1 MPGLSNRCKAVENAL
16 QDKLPRPGDTE
27 VNMTLRVKRA
37 QRGDAD
43 AFVEL
48 MEEHKKAMERVAFGF
63 FKSEEDVA
71 DVMQQT
77 VLDAF
82 EHLKE
87 LKNAKYFKTW
97 LIRILINNCNR
108 MYNSYQRSLVME
120 EVPVSGVWE
129 DDFAGQEFR
138 DMISSLPEDSRL
150 IFQLYYGEEFTT
162 KEIALIMEMKEN
174 TVKSRLHRGKEIIR
188 QELQAEGT
196 VRAFTR

>member
-1 MPGLSNRCKAVENAL
+1 
-16 QDKLPRPGDTE
+16 
-27 VNMTLRVKRA
+27 
-37 QRGDAD
+37 
-43 AFVEL
+43 
-48 MEEHKKAMERVAFGF
+48 
-63 FKSEEDVA
+63 
-71 DVMQQT
+71 
-77 VLDAF
+77 
-82 EHLKE
+82 
-87 LKNAKYFKTW
+87 
-97 LIRILINNCNR
+97 
-108 MYNSYQRSLVME
+108 ME